1 MLRKLAKN
9 SFPFYEDVGLLPEL
23 KYIPHERQ
31 KQHRRLTNRNEGNA
45 RSQWYVE
52 FT

>member
-1 MLRKLAKN
+1 MSRKLAEN
-9 SFPFYEDVGLLPEL
+9 SFFYEDVGLLPEL

-31 KQHRRLTNRNEGNA
+31 KQHRRLANRNEGNA
-45 RSQWYVE
+45 HMQWCVG